1 MREEWPAVQPDA
13 GDAADGKMHDQH
25 VARLVARIVHRRAV
39 HGRHLAVGKQRSIK
53 ACCLLGLA
61 VVPDANRVVCDTCQ
75 VATPSRL
82 EIEPSS
88 RGAKASVVGG
98 LTNEFRG
105 LPT

>member
-1 MREEWPAVQPDA
+1 LLPGLSIGERYTAVTSLS
-13 GDAADGKMHDQH
+13 GNS
-25 VARLVARIVHRRAV
+25 
-39 HGRHLAVGKQRSIK
+39 RSIK

-98 LTNEFRG
+98 LTNEF
-105 LPT
+105 